1 VLPTRK
7 PRRLG
12 RVAGW
17 AIMLPALQAAG
28 TAARPR
34 FSPLRRAVANVEV
47 AGQALRHEAPI

>member
-28 TAARPR
+28 TEARPR

-47 AGQALRHEAPI
+47 AGQALRHEALI